1 MSYVKRQ
8 IEKTLKHAA
17 AKNIIQGVIASA
29 IYLTITIIIPYLTF
43 SWIMSLKIE
52 DADVAITNKEYERI
66 IYWIIA
72 FGLIISG
79 TAFFA
84 YSAPTQS
91 IRRGAFSVIQI
102 ILNCLYIWSYQF
114 SGALDLDIELV
125 DIGFI
130 TINLTQLILVYM
142 GVYFLIVVLK
152 VYDLVECIINRDK
165 IRFERGRK

>member
-1 MSYVKRQ
+1 MSFMRRQ
-8 IEKTLKHAA
+8 IEKKLKHAA
-17 AKNIIQGVIASA
+17 AKNIIQGIIATA

-43 SWIMSLKIE
+43 RWILSLKIE
-52 DADVAITNKEYERI
+52 DADVNITNKEYESI

-114 SGALDLDIELV
+114 SGALDLNIELV

-130 TINLTQLILVYM
+130 SLNLTQLILVYM
-142 GVYFLIVVLK
+142 GVYFLTVVLK
-152 VYDLVECIINRDK
+152 VYDLVDSIINRDK
-165 IRFERGRK
+165 IKFERGRK

>member
-1 MSYVKRQ
+1 MSFMRRQ
-8 IEKTLKHAA
+8 IEKKLKHAA
-17 AKNIIQGVIASA
+17 AKNIIQGIIATA

-52 DADVAITNKEYERI
+52 GAEVEITNTEYERI

-84 YSAPTQS
+84 YSAPTKS

-114 SGALDLDIELV
+114 SGALDLNIELV

-130 TINLTQLILVYM
+130 SLNLTQLILVYM
-142 GVYFLIVVLK
+142 GVYFLTVILK
-152 VYDLVECIINRDK
+152 VYDLVDCIINRDK
-165 IRFERGRK
+165 IKFERGKK

>member
-1 MSYVKRQ
+1 MSIVRKR
-8 IEKTLKHAA
+8 IEKTLKHTA
-17 AKNIIQGVIASA
+17 AKNIIQGIIATA

-43 SWIMSLKIE
+43 RWILSLKIE
-52 DADVAITNKEYERI
+52 DADVNITNKEYESI

-114 SGALDLDIELV
+114 SGALDLNIELV

-130 TINLTQLILVYM
+130 SLNLTQLILVYM
-142 GVYFLIVVLK
+142 GVYFLTVVLK
-152 VYDLVECIINRDK
+152 VYDLVDSIINRDK
-165 IRFERGRK
+165 IKFERGRK